1 MKRIVMA
8 ALLVGSGLAAVPAAA
23 QYGRYYSDDD
33 YDYRPR
39 RGREYEDRDYDRR
52 REYEA
57 PRRGYSGPP
66 PGAALGGSCA
76 TPRGACTQTPALPR
90 GSSCVC
96 FVPGV
101 GNTPGVVR

>member
-1 MKRIVMA
+1 MKRIVIA

-23 QYGRYYSDDD
+23 QYGRYSDDD

-39 RGREYEDRDYDRR
+39 RGREYESRDYDRR

-66 PGAALGGSCA
+66 PGAALGGSCV
-76 TPRGACTQTPALPR
+76 TR
-90 GSSCVC
+90 GSPAPNPLHYRVARPASALC
-96 FVPGV
+96 PAPA
-101 GNTPGVVR
+101 THRA